1 MKSTYLVL
9 ALTSVFSLTSI
20 SNSVLSASTD
30 SKAEKPLAFNE
41 VNQQLLR
48 NYSAAKEELHE
59 KLGAIVLCMSN
70 SLTLIR
76 GKKRETITFIKPH
89 YTGLKEVAH
98 ITLGTFVLLVNH
110 TDEDLSEKTIS
121 KLQEYKS
128 AIETAL
134 PAVPTNE
141 GLEPGDETRQNA
153 LIEQTVAFLSKVIKD
168 KKVSAAELRT
178 YVHSTSEPDLENA
191 SIAVAS
197 QMHSMDKIMAKWRK
211 EMTKEEWNN
220 MYVFIA
226 TAHMPRQELIAYQ
239 YFAKLLNQSQEG
251 DRVVVGENPET
262 ETEQQGI
269 DLLLTH
275 ILDRQI
281 AIQFF
286 NDPWRMH
293 RDLLSDAGKKWLSE
307 HKLEADQ

>member
-1 MKSTYLVL
+1 
-9 ALTSVFSLTSI
+9 
-20 SNSVLSASTD
+20 
-30 SKAEKPLAFNE
+30 
-41 VNQQLLR
+41 
-48 NYSAAKEELHE
+48 
-59 KLGAIVLCMSN
+59 
-70 SLTLIR
+70 
-76 GKKRETITFIKPH
+76 
-89 YTGLKEVAH
+89 
-98 ITLGTFVLLVNH
+98 
-110 TDEDLSEKTIS
+110 
-121 KLQEYKS
+121 
-128 AIETAL
+128 
-134 PAVPTNE
+134 
-141 GLEPGDETRQNA
+141 
-153 LIEQTVAFLSKVIKD
+153 
-168 KKVSAAELRT
+168 
-178 YVHSTSEPDLENA
+178 
-191 SIAVAS
+191 
-197 QMHSMDKIMAKWRK
+197 
-211 EMTKEEWNN
+211 

-251 DRVVVGENPET
+251 DRVIVGENPET